1 MKPRFCVSS
10 VGVSDAVDSAWR
22 NYLMLYE
29 KPRQTDKLTLKGYI
43 HRLVVKGER
52 NQHQL
57 IVKAFLYLKRRE
69 EKGRQARTVSG
80 FRPA

>member
-29 KPRQTDKLTLKGYI
+29 KPRQTDKLALKGYV
-43 HRLVVKGER
+43 HRLVVTGAR

-57 IVKAFLYLKRRE
+57 IGEAFLNLKRRE
-69 EKGRQARTVSG
+69 ERGRQARTEAG
-80 FRPA
+80 FRRA